1 MYKVD
6 MEFHTRMM
14 RLSGNSLMESL
25 IPLVVEFFSKQ
36 YLRSITS
43 VCNKRLIGYEEH
55 FQMVDALKEKNLPR
69 LSELIRSHINTY
81 IENYT
86 K

>member
-1 MYKVD
+1 MFRAD
-6 MEFHTRMM
+6 IEFHTELI
-14 RLSGNSLMESL
+14 RLSGNSLVDSL

-43 VCNKRLIGYEEH
+43 LNKRMIGYEEH
-55 FQMVDALKEKNLPR
+55 FQMVEALKEKNLEK
-69 LSELIRSHINTY
+69 LSGLIRSHINFY
-81 IENYT
+81 IENYS